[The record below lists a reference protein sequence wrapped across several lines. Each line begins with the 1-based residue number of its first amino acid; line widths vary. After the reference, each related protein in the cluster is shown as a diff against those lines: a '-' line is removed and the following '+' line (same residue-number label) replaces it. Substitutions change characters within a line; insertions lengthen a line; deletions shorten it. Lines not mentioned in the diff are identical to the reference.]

1 MPPVDPPDLVVL
13 DASVAVRWI
22 VEEEGS
28 DEADGLLARDFAWIA
43 PRLLLTEVASALRRK
58 VVDRELTAVAA
69 AQSLDALLQAIADGL
84 LSLAEDEGLVS
95 QALLLALS
103 LDHKLPDCLYL
114 ALAER
119 EGASIAT
126 ADDKL
131 ARLAR
136 SRRISVLAVPHA

>member
-1 MPPVDPPDLVVL
+1 MPPADPARVVVL

-28 DEADGLLARDFAWIA
+28 AEADALLARDVAWIA
-43 PRLLLTEVASALRRK
+43 PRLLLTEVGSALRRK
-58 VVDRELTAVAA
+58 VADGELIALLA
-69 AQSLDALLQAIADGL
+69 AQALAALLQAIEDGL
-84 LSLAEDEGLVS
+84 VTLADDEQVVS

-103 LDHKLPDCLYL
+103 LEHKLPDCLYL

-136 SRRISVLAVPHA
+136 SRHVTVLAIPHA

>member
-1 MPPVDPPDLVVL
+1 MPPVDQPQVVVL

-28 DEADGLLARDFAWIA
+28 AEADDLLARDFAWIA

-58 VVDRELTAVAA
+58 VVDGALPAIAA
-69 AQSLDALLQAIADGL
+69 AQSLDALLQAINDGL
-84 LSLAEDEGLVS
+84 VSLADDEQLVS
-95 QALLLALS
+95 QALFLALS
-103 LDHKLPDCLYL
+103 LQHKLPDCLYL

-131 ARLAR
+131 AKLAR
-136 SRRISVLAVPHA
+136 SRDITVLAVPHA